1 MQPDDVPRCAGGPGG
16 AGRHGGSGDLRPWAF
31 PSGDWGEPAE
41 RLEELY
47 RWAEQR
53 ALRTAEW
60 YLHDRAGKRRWA
72 RGLRLAA
79 VVLAA
84 AGAGVPLFALATH
97 HAAAGPWGYVALAAA
112 AGCAAVDRWF
122 GFTSGWVRDVGTAQ
136 AVQRRLEAFQ
146 FDWAAE
152 SIREVLGPTEGTA
165 SEAAERCLG
174 VLRRFCEDV
183 SETVRAETTQ
193 WVLEFRPSLVRP
205 EGRASASWP
214 PPPGRAA
221 PGQDRLPLPP
231 GSRPSMPRQ
240 RPPEAPR

>member
-1 MQPDDVPRCAGGPGG
+1 MQPEEAPPCADGPGG
-16 AGRHGGSGDLRPWAF
+16 GHGGPGDLRPRAF
-31 PSGDWGEPAE
+31 PAGDWGEPAE
-41 RLEELY
+41 RLEALY

-53 ALRTAEW
+53 ALGTAQW
-60 YLHDRAGKRRWA
+60 YLRDRVRKRWCA
-72 RGLRLAA
+72 RGLRLAV
-79 VVLAA
+79 VVLTAVGAALPLLALATRHAA
-84 AGAGVPLFALATH
+84 AGA
-97 HAAAGPWGYVALAAA
+97 WGWVALVAA

-122 GFTSGWVRDVGTAQ
+122 GLTSGWIRDVGTAQ
-136 AVQRRLEAFQ
+136 AVERRLEAFQ
-146 FDWAAE
+146 FDWASE
-152 SIREVLGPTEGTA
+152 SIREVLGPAEGTA

-174 VLRRFCEDV
+174 VLRRFCEDL
-183 SETVRAETTQ
+183 SETVRAETTE